1 MEQASDVVELVLPHE
16 VDNPNNVYLYLEG
29 DAWCAYERSAYYLTQ
44 MEVSV
49 VLKKE
54 VIHDDYDVVLLKAFF
69 AVNDMYLPLSPT
81 AVLKLVA
88 DDKLQFQIRDRVEG
102 FSDGNVDQ
110 QMRNAHGD
118 FICQNGS
125 ELDGIKDCD
134 AVAVYSDKSETCIE
148 FAFGGSGTARVGD
161 DKDVIAFFFISAS
174 DALFDMPKRS

>member
-44 MEVSV
+44 MEVPV
-49 VLKKE
+49 
-54 VIHDDYDVVLLKAFF
+54 DYDVVLLKAFF

-102 FSDGNVDQ
+102 FSEWKEN
-110 QMRNAHGD
+110 
-118 FICQNGS
+118 
-125 ELDGIKDCD
+125 ELK
-134 AVAVYSDKSETCIE
+134 KL
-148 FAFGGSGTARVGD
+148 
-161 DKDVIAFFFISAS
+161 SA
-174 DALFDMPKRS
+174 

>member
-1 MEQASDVVELVLPHE
+1 MTAASALALKSRVLQFVASPLFNAE
-16 VDNPNNVYLYLEG
+16 KPYLEG

-44 MEVSV
+44 MEVPV

-102 FSDGNVDQ
+102 FSEWKEN
-110 QMRNAHGD
+110 
-118 FICQNGS
+118 
-125 ELDGIKDCD
+125 ELK
-134 AVAVYSDKSETCIE
+134 KL
-148 FAFGGSGTARVGD
+148 
-161 DKDVIAFFFISAS
+161 SA
-174 DALFDMPKRS
+174 

>member
-44 MEVSV
+44 MEVP
-49 VLKKE
+49 
-54 VIHDDYDVVLLKAFF
+54 VVLLKAFF

-102 FSDGNVDQ
+102 FSEWKEN
-110 QMRNAHGD
+110 
-118 FICQNGS
+118 
-125 ELDGIKDCD
+125 ELK
-134 AVAVYSDKSETCIE
+134 KL
-148 FAFGGSGTARVGD
+148 
-161 DKDVIAFFFISAS
+161 SA
-174 DALFDMPKRS
+174 

>member
-16 VDNPNNVYLYLEG
+16 VDNPNSVYLYLEG

-44 MEVSV
+44 MEVPV

-54 VIHDDYDVVLLKAFF
+54 VVLLKAFF

-102 FSDGNVDQ
+102 FSEWKEN
-110 QMRNAHGD
+110 
-118 FICQNGS
+118 
-125 ELDGIKDCD
+125 ELK
-134 AVAVYSDKSETCIE
+134 KL
-148 FAFGGSGTARVGD
+148 
-161 DKDVIAFFFISAS
+161 SA
-174 DALFDMPKRS
+174 

>member
-16 VDNPNNVYLYLEG
+16 VDNPNSVYLYLEG

-44 MEVSV
+44 MEIPV

-54 VIHDDYDVVLLKAFF
+54 VIRSDYDVVLLKAFF

-102 FSDGNVDQ
+102 FSEWKEN
-110 QMRNAHGD
+110 
-118 FICQNGS
+118 
-125 ELDGIKDCD
+125 ELK
-134 AVAVYSDKSETCIE
+134 KL
-148 FAFGGSGTARVGD
+148 
-161 DKDVIAFFFISAS
+161 SA
-174 DALFDMPKRS
+174 

>member
-29 DAWCAYERSAYYLTQ
+29 EERSAYYLTQ
-44 MEVSV
+44 MEVPV

-102 FSDGNVDQ
+102 FSEWKEN
-110 QMRNAHGD
+110 
-118 FICQNGS
+118 
-125 ELDGIKDCD
+125 ELK
-134 AVAVYSDKSETCIE
+134 KL
-148 FAFGGSGTARVGD
+148 
-161 DKDVIAFFFISAS
+161 SA
-174 DALFDMPKRS
+174 

>member
-44 MEVSV
+44 MKVSV

-102 FSDGNVDQ
+102 FSEWKEN
-110 QMRNAHGD
+110 
-118 FICQNGS
+118 
-125 ELDGIKDCD
+125 ELK
-134 AVAVYSDKSETCIE
+134 KL
-148 FAFGGSGTARVGD
+148 
-161 DKDVIAFFFISAS
+161 SA
-174 DALFDMPKRS
+174 

>member
-49 VLKKE
+49 V
-54 VIHDDYDVVLLKAFF
+54 
-69 AVNDMYLPLSPT
+69 PLSPT

-102 FSDGNVDQ
+102 FSEWKEN
-110 QMRNAHGD
+110 
-118 FICQNGS
+118 
-125 ELDGIKDCD
+125 ELK
-134 AVAVYSDKSETCIE
+134 KL
-148 FAFGGSGTARVGD
+148 
-161 DKDVIAFFFISAS
+161 SA
-174 DALFDMPKRS
+174 

>member
-1 MEQASDVVELVLPHE
+1 MAVCLVQFTKSLEEKQSKKVCFSYKSLVV
-16 VDNPNNVYLYLEG
+16 G
-29 DAWCAYERSAYYLTQ
+29 CAYERSAYYLTQ

-102 FSDGNVDQ
+102 FSEWKEN
-110 QMRNAHGD
+110 
-118 FICQNGS
+118 
-125 ELDGIKDCD
+125 ELK
-134 AVAVYSDKSETCIE
+134 KL
-148 FAFGGSGTARVGD
+148 
-161 DKDVIAFFFISAS
+161 SA
-174 DALFDMPKRS
+174 